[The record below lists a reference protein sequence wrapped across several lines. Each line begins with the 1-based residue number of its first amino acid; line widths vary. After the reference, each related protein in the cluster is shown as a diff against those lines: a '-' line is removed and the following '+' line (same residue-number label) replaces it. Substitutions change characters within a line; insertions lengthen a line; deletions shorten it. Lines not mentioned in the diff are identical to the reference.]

1 MSWLVGV
8 LLVAVFGGGVP
19 PQTHTI
25 EIRGMEFH
33 PAELTVAVGD
43 TVVWINRDI
52 VPHTATT
59 QDWDTGLLS
68 QEQSGRTV
76 APHSGTVRYVCNLHP
91 LMRGTLVIRD

>member
-1 MSWLVGV
+1 MSWLVAV
-8 LLVAVFGGGVP
+8 LLVAALGVP
-19 PQTHTI
+19 ARTHTV

-68 QEQSGRTV
+68 QGQSGRTV
-76 APHSGTVRYVCNLHP
+76 APHAGTVRYVCNLHP
-91 LMRGTLVIRD
+91 MMRGTLVIRD